1 MELPNALA
9 ITQHLLGKKTGKS
22 IFKDNITDLKSTLS
36 KKKKRLCWTFLAQ
49 LLIQNGLP
57 NHGADV

>member
-36 KKKKRLCWTFLAQ
+36 KKRLCRTFLAQ